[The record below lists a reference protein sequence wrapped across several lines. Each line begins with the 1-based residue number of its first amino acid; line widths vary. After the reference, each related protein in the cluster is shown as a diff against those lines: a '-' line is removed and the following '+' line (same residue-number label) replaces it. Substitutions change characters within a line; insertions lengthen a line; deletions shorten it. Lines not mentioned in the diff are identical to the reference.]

1 MITGKDERSLWAIQK
16 LREGWKPAD
25 LKKHGFT
32 DSQSKKLSQ
41 FTNCLLQLEEHCQTD
56 HVQKWSQ
63 LGLKG
68 LFLLSMFK
76 QNDWEGLGEIL
87 LSVDPRIKRDDLVQ
101 YPALIQAKRERIEAV
116 ETGVRF
122 KVRDLE
128 RERGKLEETVAI
140 IKKNREESKKLL
152 PDLLQKVENDEA
164 LDFLMDHLG
173 HRNGQICLAKRLDY
187 NWQRNLKKKGIIILK
202 EEDDPEDKW
211 KTLRTH
217 YVMDVIAIAEDY
229 QRRKKRGY
237 RTEYDYEHVP
247 QNDWV
252 YWDIP
257 EEAEYWGIDSL
268 SKLKGIK
275 LTQEKKRLKEI
286 EKEIQQAEEGFK
298 SFRKRRPESF
308 SESLHRSN
316 QFASFDMEK
325 HGQLQALGLKWLY
338 NKGYMVTTELTLP
351 DNLRCDV
358 IGVDKEGK
366 ICILECKASYQDY
379 TKDEKWQRYLKYCD
393 SYYFVAE
400 KDLLHWMQKDSQ
412 CENVGLLKAHSKHL
426 EIDRECKPMSEAEQS
441 EDTAFN
447 IGRQLSRRFS
457 FGH

>member
-1 MITGKDERSLWAIQK
+1 MITGKDERSLWAIQR
-16 LREGWKPAD
+16 LREGWKPSD
-25 LKKHGFT
+25 LMKQGFT
-32 DSQSKKLSQ
+32 ESQAKKLSQ
-41 FTNCLLQLEEHCQTD
+41 FRNCLMQLEEYCQPE

-63 LGLKG
+63 LGLNG
-68 LFLLSMFK
+68 LFLLSMFREK
-76 QNDWEGLGEIL
+76 DWDGLGEIL
-87 LSVDPRIKRDDLVQ
+87 MSIEPNIKRDDLIE
-101 YPALIQAKRERIEAV
+101 YPTLIKEKRDRLREV
-116 ETGVRF
+116 EKNVKY

-128 RERGKLEETVAI
+128 REREKLEQTIDSIEKER
-140 IKKNREESKKLL
+140 KKIKKLL
-152 PDLLQKVENDEA
+152 PELFHEVTNDDA

-173 HRNGQICLAKRLDY
+173 LRNDRPCLAKRLDY
-187 NWQRNLKKKGIIILK
+187 NWQRNLKKKGIIVFK
-202 EEDDPEDKW
+202 EEVHPEDAWEKI
-211 KTLRTH
+211 RTH
-217 YVMDVIAIAEDY
+217 YVLDVLAIAEDF
-229 QRRKKRGY
+229 QKRKKRGY
-237 RTEYDYEHVP
+237 RTEYNYEYVP

-268 SKLKGIK
+268 SKLIGQKI
-275 LTQEKKRLKEI
+275 TQEKKRLKEI
-286 EKEIQQAEEGFK
+286 EQEMKQAEEGLK

-308 SESLHRSN
+308 SEALNRSN

-325 HGQLQALGLKWLY
+325 HGNLQALGLKWLY

-366 ICILECKASYQDY
+366 ICILECKASYQDFK
-379 TKDEKWQRYLKYCD
+379 KDEKWQRYLKYCD

-400 KDLLHWMQKDSQ
+400 KDLLYWMQIDSQ
-412 CENVGLLKAHSKHL
+412 CTNVGLLKAHSKHL
-426 EIDRECKPMSEAEQS
+426 EIDRECKPMSKAEQA